1 MRTLTTIGF
10 LALLTATAS
19 ADHAV
24 YQRRLYAQP
33 SAPQYSSQ
41 YSAPQYSSPYSA
53 QYSSPYSAQSSL
65 RDAPQNQQPQTEE
78 RYQPRNKLADIGLA
92 AYGNRAYVQL
102 PQYNGS
108 LDYLELRAGRTPV
121 ELRDVV
127 VRFADGTS
135 IHTGSRGVVEPF
147 EGRVIDLPQGCAQV
161 VSVTPE
167 YATGYAGARLE
178 LFGVQEHRNDWRYSS
193 SW

>member
-1 MRTLTTIGF
+1 MMRTLTTIGF

-33 SAPQYSSQ
+33 SAPQYSAPQ
-41 YSAPQYSSPYSA
+41 YSAPQYSS
-53 QYSSPYSAQSSL
+53 QSSL

-92 AYGNRAYVQL
+92 AHGNRAYVQL
-102 PQYNGS
+102 PQYSGS
-108 LDYLELRAGRTPV
+108 LDYLELRAGQTRV

-147 EGRVIDLPQGCAQV
+147 EGRVIDLPRGCAPV
-161 VSVTPE
+161 VSVMPE

-193 SW
+193 NW